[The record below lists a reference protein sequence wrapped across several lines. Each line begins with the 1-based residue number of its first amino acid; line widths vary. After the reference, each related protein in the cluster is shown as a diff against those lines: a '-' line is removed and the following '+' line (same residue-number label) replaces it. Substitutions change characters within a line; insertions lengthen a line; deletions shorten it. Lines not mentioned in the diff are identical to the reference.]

1 MTGYNSLQS
10 GSGFGIAARLGALQ
24 MNHARQ
30 RTSLQE
36 YLEALWGL
44 YFRESNLII
53 EMRLMVKRRHSDYRE
68 EAIDTAETV
77 TEESLVN
84 TNLPFP
90 PDIVIKFARARP
102 LLISEFPNL
111 INQLSLIRMVSC
123 FEFFLNRSI
132 EKILR
137 EYPGLI
143 RDKHKRK
150 PDPLKAQ
157 MEAIKGFSY
166 KLSFLKENLK
176 VNLNH
181 LDFRELQLRE
191 LHQTRNI
198 LVHNMGIVD
207 EGYTRNIQGAQ
218 LHEDE
223 ERPLPDDYVDDAI
236 HALNNAV
243 LHLKSEFLEKFCGVV
258 D

>member
-1 MTGYNSLQS
+1 
-10 GSGFGIAARLGALQ
+10 
-24 MNHARQ
+24 MNHSRQ
-30 RTSLQE
+30 SLQE
-36 YLEALWGL
+36 YLEELWGP
-44 YFRESNLII
+44 YFRESVLIT
-53 EMRLMVKRRHSDYRE
+53 EMRLMVKKRYLDHRE
-68 EAIDTAETV
+68 EAIDTAEKV

-84 TNLPFP
+84 SNLPFP
-90 PDIVIKFARARP
+90 PDVVVKFARARP

-132 EKILR
+132 EQILR
-137 EYPGLI
+137 ECPNLVGKEY
-143 RDKHKRK
+143 KRK

-157 MEAIKGFSY
+157 MKAIKGFSY
-166 KLSFLKENLK
+166 KLSFLKDNLE

-181 LDFRELQLRE
+181 LDFKELQLLE

-207 EGYTRNIQGAQ
+207 EGYRQNVEGTQ

-223 ERPLPDDYVDDAI
+223 QRPLPDDYVDDAI

-243 LHLKSEFLEKFCGVV
+243 LHLKSEFLEKFCGVA